1 MKTVM
6 ISVFLGLACG
16 CFAEADRL
24 ARVDA
29 EGVLR
34 WSDDASEVALVGVN
48 YYTPFTMDYAAIAKL
63 GLDHKQV
70 IRDDVA
76 HFRRLGLG
84 CIRIHCFD
92 REFSDPEGNLVDNAH
107 LDLLDFVI
115 DECRRSGLYAVLTP
129 IAWWDA
135 TAGQTH
141 GFSDLYT
148 MPQMTTNRQAWAL
161 QSRFLKQFVEHVN
174 RYTGKRIADDPCVL
188 AFECI
193 NEPIYPKDTPDALI
207 TEYINTLADAL
218 RSGGT
223 TKPIYYNSWQ
233 VRNRAAG
240 TARIDGVTSSSY
252 PTGLASGRALKGPQL
267 LRARGSCLDPN
278 DAIAR
283 KSRMVYEFD
292 AADVP
297 GSYMYPVLAKFFRSE
312 GNQVASQF
320 QYDPLPLAS
329 VNHNWMTHHLN
340 LVYTPGKAL
349 SLAIAAE
356 VFKRV
361 PRGAPFGTLPE
372 AAAFPQFRS
381 SAEADLSE
389 LVTDEA
395 FLYSNTTTTQ
405 PPKPQALTRIWGCG
419 ASPVVSYS
427 GSGAYFLDRAAP
439 GVWRLQLYPDVFTV
453 ADPYS
458 GTTEVKVRVIP
469 GQHVMT
475 VRLPDLGDSFTLRP
489 FDGKAAGDPSSKVKQ
504 GAFEV
509 PPGDYLLT
517 RKSSPLKEALMRQ
530 VTAAAPRYL
539 APRPDAVGL
548 PVTRAAVAP
557 QWRSGMPLTLRADA
571 VFATNVTAR
580 LVSTE
585 GQVQSVPM
593 IPTNGTG
600 YAAIVPGGV
609 LTPGTWRVSFLAAGP
624 AGNSVFPDAKSLDIQ
639 WFPTSAP
646 AVPLL
651 QVPQMADASAGLIVC
666 QNGPCTTEVTLVEG
680 RKPGSRAVRLVV
692 DGIGATESVAGYT
705 LPFFPRDSV
714 PGAAHAGLRIVASGC
729 AEGTKIELGFRMKN
743 GQGLG
748 CNLRVGAGWSEYLI
762 PLADMMALWGL
773 PSAEAFR
780 WQEVERISVLTGS
793 WLRTSDHPGRQVFD
807 LASVEWVPL
816 EPALALSASDGATP
830 WSLFDV
836 DACLRASDWTGVL
849 RRWRVTDEAGRAGL
863 HLGVDSFSGDH
874 ESAAVRVTCDGKPFA
889 KLWQTDGE
897 RAVLHVRARAADPQT
912 TGFELALIEADG
924 VPWGTVVPLTTEWQT
939 IHIPLSKLTLFSQW
953 GKEYAER
960 AGPHL
965 RLSRLEAIS
974 VCFGKW
980 LFSATAEKPH
990 AIEIAE
996 IGVTAE

>member
-1 MKTVM
+1 MK
-6 ISVFLGLACG
+6 ILIASVFLGLACG

-24 ARVDA
+24 VRVDA

-34 WSDDASEVALVGVN
+34 WNDDASEVALMGVN
-48 YYTPFTMDYAAIAKL
+48 YHTPFTVDYAAIAKL

-92 REFSDPEGNLVDNAH
+92 RQFSDSEGNLIDNAH

-115 DECRRSGLYAVLTP
+115 DECRRSGLYTVLTP

-135 TAGQTH
+135 IAGKTH
-141 GFSDLYT
+141 GFSDRHT
-148 MPQMTTNRQAWAL
+148 MPQMTTDRQAWAL

-174 RYTGKRIADDPCVL
+174 RYTGKRIAEDPCVL

-193 NEPIYPKDTPDALI
+193 NEPIYPKDTPDALV

-218 RSGGT
+218 RAGGT

-233 VRNRAAG
+233 GRNRAAG
-240 TARIDGVTSSSY
+240 AARIDGVTSSSY
-252 PTGLASGRALKGPQL
+252 PNGIASGRAKTPQL
-267 LRARGSCLDPN
+267 ISARGSSLDPN

-292 AADVP
+292 AADVA
-297 GSYMYPVLAKFFRSE
+297 GSSMFPVMAKFFRSE

-340 LVYTPGKAL
+340 LVYTPGKAI

-361 PRGAPFGTLPE
+361 PRGVTFGTLPE
-372 AAAFPQFRS
+372 AADFPPFRS

-395 FLYSNTTTTQ
+395 FLYSNSTATQ
-405 PPKPQALTRIWGCG
+405 PPNPQSLMRLWGCG
-419 ASPVVSYS
+419 SSPVVTYG

-458 GTTEVKVRVIP
+458 GTTDVKVRVIP
-469 GQHVMT
+469 GRHVMT
-475 VRLPDLGDSFTLRP
+475 VRLPDLGDSFTVRT
-489 FDGKAAGDPSSKVKQ
+489 FDGKAMGEPSSEVVK
-504 GAFEV
+504 GAIEV

-517 RKSSPLKEALMRQ
+517 RDGSPVTDALLDR
-530 VTAAAPRYL
+530 VAAVSPRYL
-539 APRPDAVGL
+539 APRPDAAG
-548 PVTRAAVAP
+548 PPMIRAEVAP

-571 VFATNVTAR
+571 VSATDLTAR
-580 LVSTE
+580 LVSPD
-585 GQVQSVPM
+585 GHVRNIPM
-593 IPTNGTG
+593 TPTIGTG
-600 YAAIVPGGV
+600 YAANVPGDV
-609 LTPGTWRVSFLAAGP
+609 LTPGMWRVSFLAAGP
-624 AGNSVFPDAKSLDIQ
+624 AGKSTFPRGQVLDI
-639 WFPTSAP
+639 
-646 AVPLL
+646 
-651 QVPQMADASAGLIVC
+651 
-666 QNGPCTTEVTLVEG
+666 
-680 RKPGSRAVRLVV
+680 
-692 DGIGATESVAGYT
+692 
-705 LPFFPRDSV
+705 
-714 PGAAHAGLRIVASGC
+714 
-729 AEGTKIELGFRMKN
+729 
-743 GQGLG
+743 
-748 CNLRVGAGWSEYLI
+748 
-762 PLADMMALWGL
+762 
-773 PSAEAFR
+773 
-780 WQEVERISVLTGS
+780 
-793 WLRTSDHPGRQVFD
+793 
-807 LASVEWVPL
+807 ASVERVAL
-816 EPALALSASDGATP
+816 EPALPLAVSDGTTP

-836 DACLRASDWTGVL
+836 DACLRASDPTGAL
-849 RRWRVTDEAGRAGL
+849 RRWRVTDEAGRAGI

-874 ESAAVRVTCDGKPFA
+874 DSAAVRVTCDGKGFA
-889 KLWQTDGE
+889 KLWQSDGE

-939 IHIPLSKLTLFSQW
+939 IRIPLGKLTLFSQW
-953 GKEYAER
+953 GKGYAER

-965 RLSRLEAIS
+965 RLSRLEAINI
-974 VCFGKW
+974 CFGKW
-980 LFSATAEKPH
+980 LFGATADKPH
-990 AIEIAE
+990 AVEIAE